1 MSNTEKI
8 LVLAPHT
15 DDGELGCGGSIAKY
29 CAEGKEV
36 HYAAFS
42 LCKKSLPAGLE
53 EDTLEKECRAA
64 TNALGIDPS
73 NLHFFD
79 FEVREFDMNRQPI
92 LEELVKLNR
101 NIQPDIVFIPSS
113 SDNHQD
119 HQVIHTEALRAFKDC
134 SVLGYELPWNHSSFR
149 STHFI
154 RLSADTIQKKV
165 QSIGAYHS
173 QSHRNY
179 MQEDFIRSL
188 AKVRAVQ
195 CGSEYAEA
203 FEVYKMISY

>member
-1 MSNTEKI
+1 MSNPEKI

-15 DDGELGCGGSIAKY
+15 DDGELGCGGMIAKY
-29 CAEGKEV
+29 CAEGKEMY
-36 HYAAFS
+36 YAAFS
-42 LCKKSLPAGLE
+42 LCKKSLPEGFP
-53 EDTLEKECRAA
+53 EDTLEKECREA
-64 TNALGIDPS
+64 TQALGIDPS
-73 NLHFFD
+73 NLYFFD

-92 LEELVKLNR
+92 LEELVKLNKT
-101 NIQPDIVFIPSS
+101 IQPDTVFIPSS

-119 HQVIHTEALRAFKDC
+119 HQLIHNEAIRAFKNC
-134 SVLGYELPWNHSSFR
+134 TVLGYELPWNHSSFR

-154 RLSADTIQKKV
+154 RLSADDIHKKV
-165 QSIGAYHS
+165 RAIAAYRS

-195 CGSEYAEA
+195 CGGEYAEA
-203 FEVYKMISY
+203 FEVYRMIE

>member
-1 MSNTEKI
+1 MLEVEKI

-15 DDGELGCGGSIAKY
+15 DDGELGCGATIATL

-42 LCKKSLPAGLE
+42 LCKKSLPEGLE
-53 EDTLEKECRAA
+53 ENTLEKECRTA
-64 TNALGIDPS
+64 TRELGIAPAR
-73 NLHFFD
+73 LTFFD
-79 FEVREFDMNRQPI
+79 FDVREFDVNRQPI
-92 LEELVKLNR
+92 LEKLVKLNKT
-101 NIQPDIVFIPSS
+101 IQPDLVFIPSS

-119 HQVIHTEALRAFKDC
+119 HEVIHTEALRAFKHC

-149 STHFI
+149 STFFI
-154 RLSADTIQKKV
+154 PVSVSALDKKV
-165 QSIGAYHS
+165 KAIKAYQS

-195 CGSEYAEA
+195 CNSEYAEA
-203 FEVYKMISY
+203 FEVYKMIG